1 MATRTPKT
9 QTKPVTKLQRP
20 ATLDHLKAKGRAVE
34 VVQVRLDAEATR
46 LYEKLTS
53 EIEAAQVLGGEPAA
67 ELLDA
72 RTAAEAEMEEATV
85 EIRLQSIGRKA
96 YDALVEQHKAT
107 PEQNIEHRQE
117 QAQELMKQKGLSLD
131 KAMELTADAPYN
143 AETFPIALIAACAV
157 EPELAEEDVQEFWE
171 DWNLNEFLQLWMAAV
186 RVHNTSKVGY
196 WGKASG

>member
-1 MATRTPKT
+1 
-9 QTKPVTKLQRP
+9 
-20 ATLDHLKAKGRAVE
+20 
-34 VVQVRLDAEATR
+34 
-46 LYEKLTS
+46 
-53 EIEAAQVLGGEPAA
+53 VLGGEPAA